1 VKLAQVCGVKVMMP
15 GLPIVGIGA
24 SAGGVEALEQFLK
37 AVPADNGMAFV
48 IVTHLPPNYD
58 SMMAEI
64 LGRATK
70 MPVFHARDGEL
81 VLPQQVHVL
90 PSSATLT
97 IREGR
102 LRLRRIGAEDRERTP
117 IDVFSPR
124 SPPTRESMP
133 SALCCQAATATAR
146 SASRRSRRMAG

>member
-1 VKLAQVCGVKVMMP
+1 M
-15 GLPIVGIGA
+15 
-24 SAGGVEALEQFLK
+24 
-37 AVPADNGMAFV
+37 

-70 MPVFHARDGEL
+70 MPVFHVRDGEL

-117 IDVFSPR
+117 IDVSPR
-124 SPPTRESMP
+124 SPPTKQSMP
-133 SALCCQAATATAR
+133 SALCCQAAAATVR
-146 SASRRSRRMAG
+146 SVSRRSRRMAG